1 MEIFKQYDSFKE
13 KCADFPD
20 KFEQKYFS
28 GESKLICHPFVK
40 GELIS
45 LCSDEEARSNA
56 LYICRMSDML
66 LMSDNGD
73 DWSAFNLM
81 EARSIAEQNG
91 FIYISDLLAEN
102 AFLSEEWMIN
112 GKNDTIIVNEEYMR
126 EKGKKYAPVTPLTN
140 TVLHF
145 KKYNNG
151 FFWKSSP
158 IGEIISIDK
167 KYIDDRFK
175 EFFNECSTILPDL
188 SSSRTINFKLFDGEV
203 AVDAKTTRAIVIEA
217 YFDEI
222 DKMMETFKQNAELFE
237 ITGYNFSEL
246 DFILE
251 LTVAALKK
259 NGVEL
264 SKDDFAQK
272 YYSPIINS
280 DDVHVRLSVLGKN
293 CGSEDIDCI
302 KLAFID
308 AVSAEYKEE
317 ESEEDVSYSAEDFSI
332 YNTGIRKLEQGN
344 YEGDEEKYLI
354 GELVSHK
361 PADYRI
367 FYYAE
372 NNYPEEAENL
382 KVIADFWQLS
392 PISEEDMENIIL
404 NDYILDESFDE
415 QGRFCAGYEQS
426 CILKE
431 QLEKVN
437 AKYGLS
443 TREYIIELEE
453 HIEIMDKERRTFNGT
468 LFDTPEE
475 MQLAVKNEVYVRDL
489 CRNLSALNES
499 ELRFLIE
506 NIENTTLDEDT
517 KAKYLVKVNLAMNVV
532 QTSALEQCCLSLPVM
547 TLGEIAALR
556 NEISEYDYPE
566 AVVKPFISRIK
577 QASDAAQKTELEGML
592 ENPDKLSDAQIE
604 SILEKLNSGRYDDSI
619 ANYYRIK
626 TLEIKDNNIRTEI
639 EILIEGMEDLGRE
652 QLEELIKTLSGD
664 TYPKHLTYGP
674 LKKLTDTLNNYD
686 ANEAAKVFAGVEFA
700 TAEQLEAMKQTIEY
714 GRFSD
719 DIIEPYLAKVEQR
732 EQDLLNEEL
741 DEMCNGIDSM
751 SQEELDKLKD
761 DIQNADKDFDKQLVE
776 KYLDQIAQRVIEL
789 KNSELAELC
798 KYIFSMEQPEL
809 DELKVK
815 LAGENYDKEFT
826 AVYYKKIEEREHEL
840 LIIEVDE
847 LCGDLTQKEIPQL
860 EELKE
865 TIRGN
870 EKYAQV
876 CEKYIASI
884 DSRIEAI
891 KIADYKKIIAGTVDM
906 TPEQIA
912 EFRRNAEEKRGEI
925 GEELYRRSI
934 EAADQRE
941 DAIETE
947 KIERIAGNIEEYD
960 FEKAEAVKAELTSG
974 KYSEEKTTGY
984 ITRIDER
991 LYELNKAELDSY
1003 IADIEGMDKEQLI
1016 QAQIRIQEYSR
1027 ECPSELKQ
1035 EYVSKVEKALA
1046 EIADKEIREI
1056 CGNIESLT
1064 AKKSSE
1070 IIRKLNTMPLDEN
1083 AKNRYID
1090 ALDAHIAALKE
1101 QESKDFIMHLSIKMD
1116 DFGLTAVHLCVPG
1129 LSNLFFSKYD
1139 AVCKSYISPGRYE
1152 LPILLHEAN
1161 NNDSFT
1167 LTTEYLYTFSKG
1179 VVHRIKIEDV
1189 ASFQA
1194 KKSLMSSS
1202 LTAVEKNGN
1211 SQDMPHAFNKNI
1223 VENVAKVLTSLVSF
1237 IHDKRSAEHM
1247 KEMLETAAQEKAIQ
1261 ASAPAS
1267 KPAPE
1272 AVPEEKA
1279 QEPAAEQKAAEKP
1292 VEENKKPEAEENKKP
1307 EPTEDK
1313 KPEAEE
1319 SKKSETEE
1327 DKKPEAAEDKKPEA
1341 EEDKKPEAEEEKKPE
1356 AEEDKKPEAEEDKN
1370 PEAEEDKKP
1379 ETAEDKKPEAEE
1391 DKKPEHAE
1399 DRNDDEAKISKPA
1412 HAAPEHMAEN
1422 PEEPKVRFCDQCGA
1436 KIPSPKA
1443 KFCME
1448 CGNKLV

>member
-13 KCADFPD
+13 KCAGFPE
-20 KFEQKYFS
+20 KFEKKYFS
-28 GESKLICHPFVK
+28 GESRFVCHPFVR

-45 LCSDEEARSNA
+45 LCSEEEAHSNA
-56 LYICRMSDML
+56 LSICRMADML

-91 FIYISDLLAEN
+91 FIYISDLLAED

-140 TVLHF
+140 TVLSF

-151 FFWKSSP
+151 FFWKSAP
-158 IGEIISIDK
+158 IGGIISIDK
-167 KYIDDRFK
+167 KYIEDRFK
-175 EFFNECSTILPDL
+175 EFFNECSAILPNL
-188 SSSRTINFKLFDGEV
+188 SGSKTINFKLFDDEI
-203 AVDAKTTRAIVIEA
+203 AIDAKTTRAIAIES
-217 YFDEI
+217 YFAEI
-222 DKMMETFKQNAELFE
+222 DRMMETFEQNGEILELS
-237 ITGYNFSEL
+237 GYSFSEL

-251 LTVAALKK
+251 LTAAALRK

-264 SKDDFAQK
+264 SKDEFAKK
-272 YYSPIINS
+272 YYSPILNG
-280 DDVHVRLSVLGKN
+280 DDIHSRLAALGQG
-293 CGSEDIDCI
+293 CGNEDIDCI

-317 ESEEDVSYSAEDFSI
+317 ESEEDVSYSAEDFSF
-332 YNTGIRKLEQGN
+332 YSTGIRKLEQGS
-344 YEGDEEKYLI
+344 YEGDEEKYMI
-354 GELVSHK
+354 EELVSHK

-367 FYYAE
+367 FFYAE
-372 NNYPEEAENL
+372 KHYPDEAENL
-382 KVIADFWQLS
+382 SAIAEFWQLS
-392 PISEEDMENIIL
+392 PISEEDLENILL

-415 QGRFCAGYEQS
+415 QGRFCAGYDQS

-431 QLEKVN
+431 QLERVN
-437 AKYGLS
+437 EKYGLAN
-443 TREYIIELEE
+443 REYIIELEE
-453 HIEIMDKERRTFNGT
+453 HIEVMDKERRTFNGT
-468 LFDTPEE
+468 LFETPEE

-499 ELRFLIE
+499 ELRFLME

-566 AVVKPFISRIK
+566 AVVKPFFSRIK
-577 QASDAAQKTELEGML
+577 QASDTAQRNELEGML
-592 ENPDKLSDAQIE
+592 ENPEKLSAAQID

-619 ANYYRIK
+619 ADYYRVK
-626 TLEIKDNNIRTEI
+626 ALEIKDNNIRAEIDRLTE
-639 EILIEGMEDLGRE
+639 GFEDFGRE
-652 QLEELIKTLSGD
+652 QLEEMIQKLSGD

-674 LKKLTDTLNNYD
+674 VKKLTDALNNYD

-719 DIIEPYLAKVEQR
+719 DIIEPYLAKVEKR
-732 EQDLLNEEL
+732 EKDLLNEEL
-741 DEMCNGIDSM
+741 DEMCAGIDSM
-751 SQEELDKLKD
+751 SQEDLDKLKD
-761 DIQNADKDFDKQLVE
+761 EIQNSDKDFDKQLVE

-798 KYIFSMEQPEL
+798 KYIFSMEQKEL
-809 DELKVK
+809 DELKIK
-815 LAGENYDKEFT
+815 LADENYDKEFT
-826 AVYYKKIEEREHEL
+826 AVYYKKIEEREQEL
-840 LIIEVDE
+840 LILEIDKM
-847 LCGDLTQKEIPQL
+847 CGDMSQKEIPEL

-865 TIRGN
+865 TIRAN
-870 EKYAQV
+870 EKYADV

-891 KIADYKKIIAGTVDM
+891 KIADYKKVIEGTVDM
-906 TPEQIA
+906 TTEQIA
-912 EFRRNAEEKRGEI
+912 EFRRNAEEKRSEI

-947 KIERIAGNIEEYD
+947 KIERIVGNIEEYD
-960 FEKAEAVKAELTSG
+960 FDKAEAVKAELTSG
-974 KYSEEKTTGY
+974 KYSEEKTAKY
-984 ITRIDER
+984 IARIGER
-991 LYELNKAELDSY
+991 VHELSKAELDSFVEG
-1003 IADIEGMDKEQLI
+1003 IESMDKEQLI
-1016 QAQIRIQEYSR
+1016 QAQIKIQEYKR
-1027 ECPSELKQ
+1027 ECPAELKQ
-1035 EYVSKVEKALA
+1035 EYVKKVDKALA
-1046 EIADKEIREI
+1046 EIADREIREI

-1070 IIRKLNTMPLDEN
+1070 IIRRLNTMPLDET

-1090 ALDAHIAALKE
+1090 ALDAHIAAIRE
-1101 QESKDFIMHLSIKMD
+1101 QESKDYIMHLSIKMD
-1116 DFGLTAVHLCVPG
+1116 DFGLNSVHLCVPG
-1129 LSNLFFSKYD
+1129 LSNLFYSKYD
-1139 AVCKSYISPGRYE
+1139 AACTAYISPGRYE
-1152 LPILLHEAN
+1152 LPILIHEGN
-1161 NNDSFT
+1161 NGDSFT

-1179 VVHRIKIEDV
+1179 VVNRIRIEDI

-1202 LTAVEKNGN
+1202 LTAVERSGN
-1211 SQDMPHAFNKNI
+1211 SCDLPHAFNKNI
-1223 VENVAKVLTSLVSF
+1223 VENVAKVLTSLVSL

-1247 KEMLETAAQEKAIQ
+1247 KEMLENAAQEKAAQ
-1261 ASAPAS
+1261 ASVPVQMPVPKPADEAPAEEIL
-1267 KPAPE
+1267 KPSEAA
-1272 AVPEEKA
+1272 AVPEIAEEKA
-1279 QEPAAEQKAAEKP
+1279 
-1292 VEENKKPEAEENKKP
+1292 PEIAEEKAP
-1307 EPTEDK
+1307 EITEEK
-1313 KPEAEE
+1313 APEITEEKAPEIAEE
-1319 SKKSETEE
+1319 KA
-1327 DKKPEAAEDKKPEA
+1327 PEIA
-1341 EEDKKPEAEEEKKPE
+1341 EEKAPEIAEEK
-1356 AEEDKKPEAEEDKN
+1356 A
-1370 PEAEEDKKP
+1370 P
-1379 ETAEDKKPEAEE
+1379 ETAEKEEAQEEPKQPESEESKPEE
-1391 DKKPEHAE
+1391 
-1399 DRNDDEAKISKPA
+1399 DDEDDSESDYTGP
-1412 HAAPEHMAEN
+1412 APEHMAESKGD
-1422 PEEPKVRFCDQCGA
+1422 PKIRFCDQCGS
-1436 KIPSPKA
+1436 KITNPNA